1 MILKNTVMIIGVVY
15 FLSGCNATQLAT
27 KENPVSLSDVMNKSV
42 GIEGAGSELTHT
54 LSDQL
59 GVTSAQAAGGTNALL
74 ALAQSQLSKQNSIE
88 LSSLLSE
95 NVNSGFAE
103 SLLSGADNIS
113 AVQNVFTGLGLDTS
127 MINQFAPVL
136 LEFLETQGASSELL
150 QSLSALWS

>member
-15 FLSGCNATQLAT
+15 FLSGCNATPLAT

-54 LSDQL
+54 LSDHL
-59 GVTSAQAAGGTNALL
+59 GVTSAQAAGGASALL
-74 ALAQSQLSKQNSIE
+74 ALAQNQLSKQNNIE
-88 LSSLLSE
+88 LSSLLSA

-103 SLLSGADNIS
+103 NLLNGADNIS

-127 MINQFAPVL
+127 MINQFAPIL
-136 LEFLETQGASSELL
+136 LEFLGAQGASSELL
-150 QSLSALWS
+150 QSLSALWL

>member
-27 KENPVSLSDVMNKSV
+27 KENPVSLSGVMNKSV

-59 GVTSAQAAGGTNALL
+59 GVTSAQAAGGTSALL